1 MDIIDSTHN
10 IHYKYVGNDS
20 TGVQFLGI
28 SSANSSN
35 VYKRKRLIPDSII
48 NKKCQSLEHKNC
60 IDQNTKGFGF
70 ILFNELMTYTG
81 HEVVWGSIPSIIEAH
96 EMTRR
101 SAMPN
106 FMKVRIPVQIQL
118 NVEAWKKYL
127 DLY

>member
-1 MDIIDSTHN
+1 
-10 IHYKYVGNDS
+10 
-20 TGVQFLGI
+20 
-28 SSANSSN
+28 
-35 VYKRKRLIPDSII
+35 
-48 NKKCQSLEHKNC
+48 
-60 IDQNTKGFGF
+60 
-70 ILFNELMTYTG
+70 MTYTG

-96 EMTRR
+96 EMIRR